1 MFKNYLKIAFRNI
14 KNHKGYSFINIA
26 GLAIGMACCILM
38 VVYITSELSFDRY
51 HKNADRI
58 YRLCHHANI
67 GGTDLCSGVSNAT
80 AALALRDSY
89 PEVVNA
95 VRFGRTYQPVVKYQ
109 DKQFFETRLYYA
121 DDPVFDIFSWP
132 MIKGNPGTALKAPYS
147 IVLTEDMAKKYFGD
161 EEALGKILK
170 IDNKDNYTV
179 TGVIKNIPVY
189 SHFLINGLL
198 SFKTLYA
205 QGETV
210 SPHLTD
216 WLSYNYFTY
225 VLLEEGVNYRD
236 LEKKFPALLEKHAG
250 EQMRAKGS
258 TLEYFLHPL
267 KKMRLYSIDGGRGS
281 DPILYIYIFAAI
293 AVFVLLIACVNFM
306 NLSTA
311 RASNRVLEVGIR
323 KVVGADRR
331 KLIWQFL
338 MDALVF
344 SFLSIVLALFLV
356 ELALP
361 LMGSLAGRPLSL
373 NINEMP
379 WLIPGILGMVLFT
392 GLLAGSYPAFFLTA
406 FQPIKVLKGDLK
418 SGTANSRLR
427 SILVVA
433 QFAICIILIVAIEL
447 IISQLN
453 YMKNREPGFDKEH
466 VVVLPMMDDRVRE
479 MLPVI
484 KKELESHHSVSH
496 VSAASTLPGWGSQVN
511 DKIPEGFTLATTQLM
526 ADINVDQDFIPT
538 MGMKMIKGRN
548 FSKTFGTDERN
559 AVIINETAARQYGWK
574 EPLGKIIMA
583 SPLPG
588 EGGFFSSWVPKKVI
602 GVVKDVH
609 IDPITV
615 AIRPLYMG
623 NAPKHPYNPYRVIVA
638 RIKPGDIKGTMDFL
652 KRKWEA
658 MVPHMPF
665 DSFFLDSSFDRQFRD
680 IERSRDILS
689 YFTFLAIFIACLGL
703 LGLASFTAEKRTKEI
718 GIRKVLGATVANI
731 ALLLIKEFTK
741 FLLLANVIAWPIAY
755 FIMNNWMRNFPYR
768 TSIGLQAFIL
778 AGAMALVIALAAV
791 SYQSIKAAITRP
803 IDALRYE

>member
-1 MFKNYLKIAFRNI
+1 
-14 KNHKGYSFINIA
+14 
-26 GLAIGMACCILM
+26 
-38 VVYITSELSFDRY
+38 
-51 HKNADRI
+51 
-58 YRLCHHANI
+58 
-67 GGTDLCSGVSNAT
+67 
-80 AALALRDSY
+80 
-89 PEVVNA
+89 
-95 VRFGRTYQPVVKYQ
+95 
-109 DKQFFETRLYYA
+109 
-121 DDPVFDIFSWP
+121 
-132 MIKGNPGTALKAPYS
+132 
-147 IVLTEDMAKKYFGD
+147 
-161 EEALGKILK
+161 
-170 IDNKDNYTV
+170 NYTV
-179 TGVIKNIPVY
+179 TGVIKNIPVN
-189 SHFLINGLL
+189 SHFLFNGLL

-205 QGETV
+205 RGKTF
-210 SPHLTD
+210 SPILTD
-216 WLSYNYFTY
+216 WLCYNFFTY
-225 VLLEEGVNYRD
+225 VLLQKGVNYRD

-250 EQMRAKGS
+250 DQIRAKSS

-267 KKMRLYSIDGGRGS
+267 KKIRLYNIRGLGGN
-281 DPILYIYIFAAI
+281 DPILYIYIFTAI

-373 NINEMP
+373 NINEIP

-406 FQPIKVLKGDLK
+406 FQPINVLKGDLR
-418 SGTANSRLR
+418 SGASNSRLR
-427 SILVVA
+427 GILVVA
-433 QFAICIILIVAIEL
+433 QFAICIILIIAIEL

-466 VVVLPMMDDRVRE
+466 VVVLPMMDDGVRE

-484 KKELESHHSVSH
+484 KKELESHHGVLH
-496 VSAASTLPGWGSQVN
+496 VSAASTLPGWGSQIN

-526 ADINVDQDFIPT
+526 ADINVDRDFIPT
-538 MGMKMIKGRN
+538 MGMKIIKGRN

-559 AVIINETAARQYGWK
+559 AVIINETAVRQYGWK

-583 SPLPG
+583 SGIPG
-588 EGGFFSSWVPKKVI
+588 VDVFGPWVPKKVI

-609 IDPITV
+609 IEPITET
-615 AIRPLYMG
+615 IRPLYIG
-623 NAPKHPYNPYRVIVA
+623 NTPRHPYNPYRVILA
-638 RIKPGDIKGTMDFL
+638 RIKPGDITGTMDFL
-652 KRKWEA
+652 KRKWKA

-665 DSFFLDSSFDRQFRD
+665 NSFFLDASFDSQFVD

-703 LGLASFTAEKRTKEI
+703 LGLASFMAEKRTKEI
-718 GIRKVLGATVANI
+718 GIRKVLGATVVNI
-731 ALLLIKEFTK
+731 ALLLTKEFTK
-741 FLLLANVIAWPIAY
+741 LLLLANVIAWPIAY
-755 FIMNNWMRNFPYR
+755 LIMNNWMRDFPYR

-778 AGAMALVIALAAV
+778 AGAMALVIALATV